1 MKDRWRWRRS
11 EWETS
16 SDFNV
21 PSADLGIPFLATVR
35 LRGDRPRRLPKDR
48 VTILAS
54 GFAVDAVAAS
64 ARRFSVLYPDAA
76 GRAAAAACLSTP
88 NLNEGIRILTAEVE
102 LSTNPKMQAEARRL
116 AVLRRAAELAGRE
129 AVSEAAK
136 AAVAASVESVDEHND
151 EDDGPEQRWLD
162 VAVAIHRLV
171 DRRNATELKETM
183 LSLADWAEIQD
194 KALAEALR
202 KAVG

>member
-1 MKDRWRWRRS
+1 MSEGRWHWRRL
-11 EWETS
+11 EWEMNS
-16 SDFNV
+16 EFNV

-35 LRGDRPRRLPKDR
+35 LRGDRPRRLPEDH
-48 VTILAS
+48 VIVLAG

-64 ARRFSVLYPDAA
+64 ARRFSVLFPAAA
-76 GRAAAAACLSTP
+76 GRAAAAACLSTLNP
-88 NLNEGIRILTAEVE
+88 NERIRILAAEVE
-102 LSTNPKMQAEARRL
+102 LSTSPKMQAEARRL

-136 AAVAASVESVDEHND
+136 AAVAASVESEDED
-151 EDDGPEQRWLD
+151 KDDGPEQRWLD

-171 DRRNATELKETM
+171 DRRNATERKETM